1 MNYALHQHNK
11 DVGTANNMESDNYY
25 KDQDNTETCYT
36 HTHYDNAYVHITIGD
51 ELWCGLAGHQKIL
64 VPFLSQ
70 NFKFNLASLSHP
82 YGFVK
87 KGMYH
92 CNIDLEYC

>member
-1 MNYALHQHNK
+1 MPCINTIKMWVQLTWKVIIIIKVKTILKLLH
-11 DVGTANNMESDNYY
+11 
-25 KDQDNTETCYT
+25 T
-36 HTHYDNAYVHITIGD
+36 HTHYDNVYVHITIGD

>member
-1 MNYALHQHNK
+1 M
-11 DVGTANNMESDNYY
+11 
-25 KDQDNTETCYT
+25 
-36 HTHYDNAYVHITIGD
+36 IGD
-51 ELWCGLAGHQKIL
+51 ELGCGLAGHQKIL

-87 KGMYH
+87 KGMHH
-92 CNIDLEYC
+92 CNIDLDYY

>member
-1 MNYALHQHNK
+1 MVWPGRSSENSCA
-11 DVGTANNMESDNYY
+11 
-25 KDQDNTETCYT
+25 
-36 HTHYDNAYVHITIGD
+36 I
-51 ELWCGLAGHQKIL
+51 
-64 VPFLSQ
+64 FLSQ